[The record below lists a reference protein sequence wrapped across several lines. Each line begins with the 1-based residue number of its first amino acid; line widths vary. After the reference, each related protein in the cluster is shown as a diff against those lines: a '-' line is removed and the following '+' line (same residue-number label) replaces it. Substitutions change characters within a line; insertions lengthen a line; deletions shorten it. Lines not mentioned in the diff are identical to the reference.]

1 MSCKWEP
8 YSMYPFVLGL
18 FFEGG
23 GAWLFSLT
31 TVLLR
36 FINVV
41 APISNLLLF
50 TVEYSI
56 MWCTTIYLPIYQ
68 LMCIWVAS
76 SLQQL

>member
-8 YSMYPFVLGL
+8 YSMYPSVLGL
-18 FFEGG
+18 FLGGG

-36 FINVV
+36 LMNVV